1 MEIGVAFII
10 IAMLVVVPVAIALS
24 KTSIFRSMEDKFF
37 EDHDHY
43 M

>member
-10 IAMLVVVPVAIALS
+10 IAMLVVAPVAIVLS
-24 KTSIFRSMEDKFF
+24 KTKIFRSMEDRFF
-37 EDHDHY
+37 ENHDHY